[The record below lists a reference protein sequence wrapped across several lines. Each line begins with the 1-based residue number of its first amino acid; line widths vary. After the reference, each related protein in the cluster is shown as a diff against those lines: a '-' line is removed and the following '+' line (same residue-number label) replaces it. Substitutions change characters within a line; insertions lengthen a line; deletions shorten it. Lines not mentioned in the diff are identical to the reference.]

1 MPLITLHEWG
11 QRLPVPRSTETLR
24 RWVRAHKIYPPPEFD
39 GYQYLVEEDAVKICH
54 PSQKTYSNKKP
65 ASSLTSRIKH
75 GRTEKKP

>member
-24 RWVRAHKIYPPPEFD
+24 RWARGQKIYPPPQFD
-39 GYQYLVEEDAVKICH
+39 GYQYYVDEDAVKITH
-54 PSQKTYSNKKP
+54 PSQRQSKSCHSVN
-65 ASSLTSRIKH
+65 SLTSRIKN